1 MSEPRDGCSSF
12 GGQDGMFAGSPIGSR
27 SILSAAN
34 RGGLSQTT
42 AAYQVRTSHDLS
54 SRGAQTWSEECRGSM
69 KSAPSLRTPAACSL
83 PCNKGPSVAPPSPH
97 RLSPTCT
104 APSPRRLRS
113 GGDSAAAREKGAAID
128 LSPSPPRRT
137 AAELGR
143 GRCPIALPQP
153 AERCKAD
160 ETALLQRK
168 VVSV

>member
-1 MSEPRDGCSSF
+1 MEARPLTPIRSAVSRFGIAAGGSASLAHHQIAAQSEGADEDG
-12 GGQDGMFAGSPIGSR
+12 
-27 SILSAAN
+27 LN
-34 RGGLSQTT
+34 VLW
-42 AAYQVRTSHDLS
+42 HDLS

-69 KSAPSLRTPAACSL
+69 KSAPSLRTPAVCSL

-113 GGDSAAAREKGAAID
+113 GGDSAAAREKGAAIG